1 MLQFKEAKNEV
12 LKEINNQ
19 NNDDILTIID
29 DKIKDR
35 GFDIN
40 VKDVDTGIQ
49 ILTAFLYA
57 DDYISGKNLPS
68 NVKLKFQD
76 EFRDNSYGLYMML
89 LKLKKEKKI
98 NINIYEFIYNSV
110 CFMYDTLEE
119 IYKENG
125 IEGIT
130 KYISILNQYKENFK
144 TPLVSVYINDNFKKY
159 MIYLTSSNYYLSRL
173 NTTELYTVTKHFS
186 NDKFLSKLVD
196 TSGEILFDIAR
207 VINRMKMENGSLS
220 DIEKRLDI
228 LSKNVNYVPHSE
240 EKTINL

>member
-19 NNDDILTIID
+19 NNDEVLTIID

-119 IYKENG
+119 IYNENG

-130 KYISILNQYKENFK
+130 KYISILNQYKESFK
-144 TPLVSVYINDNFKKY
+144 TPLASVYVNDNFKKY
-159 MIYLTSSNYYLSRL
+159 MIYLTSNNYYLSRL
-173 NTTELYTVTKHFS
+173 NTTELYTITKYFS
-186 NDKFLSKLVD
+186 NDKFLSQLVD

-207 VINRMKMENGSLS
+207 VINRMKMENSSLS

-228 LSKNVNYVPHSE
+228 LSKNINYIPHSE